1 MSTIRYSVIIPHRNC
16 ADLTRRCLMS
26 VPDREDIEIIVV
38 DDNSKNPEELR
49 MVQEELSTINAQFI
63 YTTEGRGA
71 GYARNVGLSHAK
83 GEWLVFTDADDFFE
97 KNAFDIF
104 DKFINDN
111 YDIVYFPHT
120 SVYSETLEP
129 CLRFNVRNDC
139 LIEYL
144 KESSDHN
151 EEKLKFGDVV
161 PWGKIFRRSVVE
173 QHKIKFDEV
182 PASNDVMFVT
192 QAAYYAK
199 QVHVCEEPVYVLTY
213 RKGSITRV
221 INKENEYSRFR
232 VSLRFNN
239 FLQEKGLKH
248 LQGRNLSR
256 VLSIWRNLSFKDAV
270 FLTKE
275 VYANGQSLFTGLGFS
290 LNDVKKKIKSFSNKN
305 TYRA

>member
-1 MSTIRYSVIIPHRNC
+1 
-16 ADLTRRCLMS
+16 MS

-49 MVQEELSTINAQFI
+49 AIQKELALSNVQFI

-71 GYARNVGLSHAK
+71 GYARNVGLSLAK
-83 GEWLVFTDADDFFE
+83 GEWLVFADADDFFE

-104 DKFINDN
+104 DQFIDDN

-139 LIEYL
+139 LAEYL
-144 KESSDHN
+144 KDSSNYN

-173 QHKIKFDEV
+173 QHKIQFDEV
-182 PASNDVMFVT
+182 PASNDVMFVA
-192 QAAYYAK
+192 QAAYHAK
-199 QVHVCEEPVYVLTY
+199 RIHVCEEPAYVLTY

-239 FLQEKGLKH
+239 FLKERGLKH

-256 VLSIWRNLSFKDAV
+256 ILSIWRNLSFKDAV
-270 FLTKE
+270 ILTKE
-275 VYANGQSLFTGLGFS
+275 VHANGQSLFVGLGFS

-305 TYRA
+305 SYRA